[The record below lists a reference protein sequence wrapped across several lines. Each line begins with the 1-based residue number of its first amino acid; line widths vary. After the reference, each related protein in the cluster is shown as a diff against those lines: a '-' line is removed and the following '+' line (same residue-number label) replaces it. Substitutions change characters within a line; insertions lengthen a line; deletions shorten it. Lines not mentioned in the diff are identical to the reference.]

1 MEHTSLAYAEEKR
14 RTARAPPVLVHLYFW
29 KLLEAV
35 SERVKRLKRRL
46 AVITVSVECRGLL
59 ACSDVR
65 VYAHDSDPSSRAM
78 STRTAMPTMT
88 MFKSRIGSTPLTNG
102 SGNLAETQKSTPAR
116 LWSRIRVNEW
126 TFSLMLFTF
135 SLAIIVAKLYLN
147 YCGKLLSW
155 QAGDRYSLPSVA
167 FTQMYVTIRRA
178 IADILI
184 AFYSRFGWLLKA
196 TMSGLVITGFTWFIL
211 YKDSSIPGIN
221 PPSPFSPSKQR
232 IHGSSRIQINYLVGA
247 LNGILFF
254 IYMCL

>member
-1 MEHTSLAYAEEKR
+1 
-14 RTARAPPVLVHLYFW
+14 
-29 KLLEAV
+29 
-35 SERVKRLKRRL
+35 
-46 AVITVSVECRGLL
+46 
-59 ACSDVR
+59 
-65 VYAHDSDPSSRAM
+65 M
-78 STRTAMPTMT
+78 STRMAMPTMT

-102 SGNLAETQKSTPAR
+102 SGNLAETQKSTSAN

-167 FTQMYVTIRRA
+167 FTQMYETIPSMS
-178 IADILI
+178 DILSKFDVKQLPTDNEKLLNTGNQNAGATPNMLI